1 MKTIRMGAEAFIYYD
16 RIMLA
21 INEKQ
26 DYVLMKYIPIFYM
39 LLHAAV
45 ATHTRAKLKYPQLEQ
60 SASQRRRESEET
72 LATLQSGLLARH
84 SPSALIYDVL
94 PLIVQIVQPP
104 IKAITLYLA
113 TGKSTDENAPPTTNT
128 THIKELVA
136 NAKATAAAAKTSQTS
151 TPSRPLFYKYNTGC
165 STAVKRTIRMHQLL
179 G

>member
-104 IKAITLYLA
+104 IKAMNQQLY
-113 TGKSTDENAPPTTNT
+113 SS
-128 THIKELVA
+128 KELEQINGVVTTMA
-136 NAKATAAAAKTSQTS
+136 DYHLTYAPTVVNFQAQY
-151 TPSRPLFYKYNTGC
+151 LF
-165 STAVKRTIRMHQLL
+165 QP
-179 G
+179 